1 MGARQGIAG
10 SKLYLIMKIRLLT
23 ITHKSPLWIQQGY
36 DDFAK
41 RLPPHCQ
48 LELVEIPAEKRT
60 ANADLKRIME
70 REGEKMLAAM
80 KPGAWVIAM
89 DKGGKSWTS
98 EQLADELKDWL
109 QSGKNI
115 ELLVGGPEG
124 LAPACLN
131 RANQTWS
138 LSALTFPHLIVR
150 LIIAEQIYRAYS
162 ILQNS
167 PYHR

>member
-1 MGARQGIAG
+1 
-10 SKLYLIMKIRLLT
+10 MKIRLLT
-23 ITHKSPLWIQQGY
+23 ITHKSPAWILEGY
-36 DDFAK
+36 QDYAK
-41 RLPPHCQ
+41 RLPPSCA

-70 REGEKMLAAM
+70 REGEKMLAAI
-80 KPGAWVIAM
+80 KPGNHVIAL

-98 EQLADELKDWL
+98 EELSVQLGQWL
-109 QSGKNI
+109 QGGRNI
-115 ELLVGGPEG
+115 DLLVGGPEG
-124 LAPACLN
+124 ISPACLQQA
-131 RANQTWS
+131 RETWS

-150 LIIAEQIYRAYS
+150 LIVAEQIYRAYS